1 MQKTEAHKHF
11 FLGENKQWFPDEEF
25 IVHMADP
32 RCFIRFRQ
40 DLAMFATF
48 DNFYQS
54 IAEVQWID
62 GRPSDSDVFR
72 VLREAWN
79 FLSIEEQILENDI
92 DAIDDDDEY

>member
-1 MQKTEAHKHF
+1 MVPGRGIYCAYGGT
-11 FLGENKQWFPDEEF
+11 P
-25 IVHMADP
+25 V
-32 RCFIRFRQ
+32 
-40 DLAMFATF
+40 
-48 DNFYQS
+48 FYQ
-54 IAEVQWID
+54 VQWID